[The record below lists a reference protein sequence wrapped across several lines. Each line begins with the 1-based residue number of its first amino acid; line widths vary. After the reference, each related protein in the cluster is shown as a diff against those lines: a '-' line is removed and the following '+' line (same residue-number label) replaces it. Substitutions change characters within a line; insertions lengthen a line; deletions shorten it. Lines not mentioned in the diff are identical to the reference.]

1 MLNYELKH
9 PPTRTSAILN
19 TEIHNEVSCLNIKA
33 VYEYVK
39 NRIPGKVNQLFSD
52 LPGVYA
58 NIENPIEVLTDENN
72 WVSNRVAVKV
82 FQNAKEILNDEDAP
96 FSIGMESIAQKQF
109 GYIQK
114 LFLHTFSGPISVL
127 KRINHINSQF
137 NTNKVVE
144 TVYSSARHAVVRL
157 HWKENRG
164 ITSDI
169 CAFNRGIYS
178 AIPTIWNLPPAEVQ
192 EPYCFF
198 RGDPYCQFNI
208 HFQHGTRNIYSFF
221 SHIRTRKSKLLSALE
236 QIENDKLAL
245 KKKYDEVNQL
255 NEDLADKVE
264 KLRAINVASNMLVSQ
279 DNSEEILKATMKS
292 MSEVLKYD
300 RAIIMLADPE
310 NTYLEFKYAY
320 GEDPLFINRYLSG
333 YRIPLDK
340 EKNILARVARQGR
353 PIYIKDP
360 DAAGLRKGN
369 LILENFDI
377 DSFIVAPLVVSE
389 KIIGIVAADRKW
401 QQTENDITIVNS
413 SENNQKAVTHRDL
426 DELSIFTNN
435 IAETLHK
442 AQLKEEIET
451 SYLNTVKALVQAI
464 EEKDAYTRG
473 HSERVALISLQIGKR
488 MGISPKELEYLRLGC
503 LLHDVGKIGI
513 SESIVCKNAELTNE
527 EYDII
532 KQHPVKG
539 EEIVRPI
546 SFLQDHLHLIRNHHE
561 WYDGSGYPDGL
572 IGEEIPLGAQIIG
585 VADAY
590 DAITST
596 RPYRLG
602 LAPREAFHRINDFS
616 GVQFSPR
623 VVQAFRE
630 IFPTIGAFIG
640 N

>member
-1 MLNYELKH
+1 MSKSNAVKRIRKKANPLKNAL
-9 PPTRTSAILN
+9 PQ
-19 TEIHNEVSCLNIKA
+19 EVYNEVSCLNIKA

-39 NRIPGKVNQLFSD
+39 NRIPKKANLVFRD

-58 NIENPIEVLTDENN
+58 KIKNPVEVLTDENN
-72 WVSNRVAVKV
+72 WVSNKVTVKI
-82 FQNAKEILNDEDAP
+82 FQNAKEILGDENAP
-96 FSIGMESIAQKQF
+96 YSIGLESITRKHF

-114 LFLHTFSGPISVL
+114 IFLHAFGGPLGIL

-144 TVYSSARHAVVRL
+144 TVYTSTRHAVVRL

-178 AIPTIWNLPPAEVQ
+178 AIPTLWKLPPAEVE

-198 RGDPYCQFNI
+198 KGDPYCQFNI
-208 HFQHGTRNIYSFF
+208 HFQHGTHNIYSLFNHF
-221 SHIRTRKSKLLSALE
+221 QTRKSQLLSALE
-236 QIENDKLAL
+236 QIESDKLVL
-245 KKKYDEVNQL
+245 KKKYDEVNRL
-255 NEDLADKVE
+255 NDELADEVD
-264 KLRAINVASNMLVSQ
+264 KLKAINVASNMLVSQ
-279 DNSEEILKATMKS
+279 DNTEEILKATMKS

-300 RAIIMLADPE
+300 RAIIMLTDKSE
-310 NTYLEFKYAY
+310 KFLDFKYAF
-320 GEDPLFINRYLSG
+320 GEDPLFIKKYLQN
-333 YRIPLDK
+333 YKIPMDR
-340 EKNILARVARQGR
+340 ENNIIARAARLGR
-353 PIYIKDP
+353 PIHIADP
-360 DAAGLRKGN
+360 GKAGLRRGN
-369 LILENFDI
+369 LILSNFNVS
-377 DSFIVAPLVVSE
+377 SFIIAPLVVND
-389 KIIGIVAADRKW
+389 KVIGVVAADRIRG
-401 QQTENDITIVNS
+401 D
-413 SENNQKAVTHRDL
+413 QKVTSRDL

-442 AQLKEEIET
+442 AQLKEEIES

-473 HSERVALISLQIGKR
+473 HSERVALISVQIGEKI
-488 MGISPKELEYLRLGC
+488 GLEEKEIEYLRHGC

-513 SESIVCKNAELTNE
+513 SESIVCKNAELTDE

-532 KQHPVKG
+532 KQHPIKG

-546 SFLQDHLHLIRNHHE
+546 SFLQNHLYLIRNHHE

-572 IGEEIPLGAQIIG
+572 YAEEIPIGAQIVG

-596 RPYRLG
+596 RPYRRG
-602 LAPREAFHRINDFS
+602 LPPGEALARINNYS
-616 GVQFSPR
+616 GIQFSPL
-623 VVQAFRE
+623 VVNAFRE
-630 IFPTIGAFIG
+630 IFPFIKE
-640 N
+640 NLIN

>member
-1 MLNYELKH
+1 M
-9 PPTRTSAILN
+9 PRMRSARDAEQSFN
-19 TEIHNEVSCLNIKA
+19 FSSTEIHNEVNCLNIKA
-33 VYEYVK
+33 VYQYVK
-39 NRIPGKVNQLFSD
+39 NRIPSMAHLVFKD

-58 NIENPIEVLTDENN
+58 NVERPVEVLTDENN
-72 WVSNRVAVKV
+72 WVSNALAVKV
-82 FQNAKEILNDEDAP
+82 FENAKEILDDEDAP

-114 LFLHTFSGPISVL
+114 IFLHAFGGPAGLL

-144 TVYSSARHAVVRL
+144 TVYSSPRHAVVRL

-169 CAFNRGIYS
+169 CSFNRGIYS

-208 HFQHGTRNIYSFF
+208 HFQNGTRNFSSIF
-221 SHIRTRKSKLLSALE
+221 SHFRTRKSQLLSALE
-236 QIENDKLAL
+236 QIENDKLVL
-245 KKKYDEVNQL
+245 KKKYDEVNRL
-255 NEDLADKVE
+255 NDELADKVE

-300 RAIIMLADPE
+300 RAIIMLADPQDR
-310 NTYLEFKYAY
+310 YLEFKYAY
-320 GEDPLFINRYLSG
+320 GEDPLFIHKHLNN
-333 YRIPLDK
+333 YRIPLNR
-340 EKNILARVARQGR
+340 EQNVLARVARQGR
-353 PIYIKDP
+353 PIFVKDP
-360 DAAGLRKGN
+360 DSAGLHKDN
-369 LILENFDI
+369 LILKHFNVE
-377 DSFIVAPLVVSE
+377 SFIIAPLIVSE
-389 KIIGIVAADRKW
+389 KVIGIVGADRRL
-401 QQTENDITIVNS
+401 
-413 SENNQKAVTHRDL
+413 SEEKVSPRDL

-473 HSERVALISLQIGKR
+473 HSERVALISVQIGKKIG
-488 MGISPKELEYLRLGC
+488 MMPKEIEYLRLGC

-513 SESIVCKNAELTNE
+513 SESIVCKNSELTDA

-532 KQHPVKG
+532 KQHPIKG

-546 SFLQDHLHLIRNHHE
+546 SFLHEHLYLIRSHHE

-572 IGEEIPLGAQIIG
+572 LGEEIPLGAQILS

-596 RPYRLG
+596 RPYRRG
-602 LAPREAFHRINDFS
+602 LAPREAFKRITEYS
-616 GVQFSPR
+616 GIQFAPR
-623 VVQAFRE
+623 VVQAFKE
-630 IFPTIGAFIG
+630 IFPHIGDDIV